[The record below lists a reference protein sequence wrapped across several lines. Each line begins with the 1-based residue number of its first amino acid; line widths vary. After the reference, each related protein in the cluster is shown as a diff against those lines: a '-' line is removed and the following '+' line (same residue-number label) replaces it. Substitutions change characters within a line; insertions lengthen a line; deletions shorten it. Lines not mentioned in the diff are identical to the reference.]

1 MKTANESAKI
11 LVVDD
16 DPDARGFLSVY
27 LKKKKYLIEEAEG
40 LIKNTA
46 EDLPEKSKKELLERL
61 ERLKKSS
68 HRIDE
73 QTYAGVEVVDQ
84 VIRRYPY
91 QSLGAAAL
99 GGILLSIILNKR

>member
-1 MKTANESAKI
+1 METYFNNLTTDEGGRKQLLQDIRN
-11 LVVDD
+11 
-16 DPDARGFLSVY
+16 
-27 LKKKKYLIEEAEG
+27 LIEEAEG

-68 HRIDE
+68 LRIDE

-84 VIRRYPY
+84 IIRRYPY
-91 QSLGAAAL
+91 QSLGVAAL
-99 GGILLSIILNKR
+99 GGMVLGIILNKR